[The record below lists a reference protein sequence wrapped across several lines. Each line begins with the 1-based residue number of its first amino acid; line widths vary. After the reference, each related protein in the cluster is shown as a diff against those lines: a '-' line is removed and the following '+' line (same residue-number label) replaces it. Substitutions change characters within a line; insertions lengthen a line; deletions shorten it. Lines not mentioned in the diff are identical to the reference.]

1 MAEKIDIAKLD
12 LDVQDLIK
20 KATESKTAL
29 IALRAEQAELKKSG
43 EEGSAQFVRNQA
55 EIKNLT
61 SVYNAQTAA
70 ISAQVS
76 EGGKLQNQQLA
87 ISGAVDKLN
96 QSEGEYRSN
105 NKQLLALRK
114 DLNVNDANYSK
125 NLTAINNKI
134 DQNNAFIKENVSA
147 YEKQK
152 IGIGSYS
159 EGIKEALKD
168 TGVFSGTLGALK
180 NDSDKV
186 ISVIGSFTPVLDNLK
201 AKWSESIEKL
211 GLFTSAQ
218 DAAAVSNQVGTIAV
232 ESQAV
237 ATETL
242 TVAEAAATESTI
254 ALTASTETLNVV
266 EGVAATETALLTGE
280 TVALA
285 SAQTASA
292 GTAVAAAGGTTILS
306 GALGVLGV
314 VMAALGIG
322 LIIAAIVLIIAA
334 FKNFTPIVDKVEQ
347 VLAGVGAA
355 FKVVLNAIIALVS
368 GAKSL
373 GDVWS
378 TLTGDM
384 DEAYDAAVKLKK
396 AQQDLEDA
404 MALQEIATARNRA
417 EINRLNIQAKDRT
430 KTEEERLAL
439 LDKAA
444 QKEKQD
450 YEARKKNADQAYKN
464 ALEDIR
470 IKAELN
476 DQEFNMLKEISDLQK
491 NSNADLTA
499 DEEAHLQARATAFKE
514 LVEDRTGDVDDM
526 FKVLSENQKKEI
538 ELDNEYYANL
548 EKNINKSNK
557 IQEDAEKAKQD
568 AIKASEKARADAEKA
583 EQERQRKR
591 QEALNS
597 YAESLRLQLTLF
609 QQSQGDKAK
618 AVDEEIKMAN
628 EVYDQSIK
636 IAQAE
641 YDASK
646 KTSNDKLKLQIAFN
660 DAHQTLLDAQ
670 ANAVLENADREFEA
684 ILANNQKKL
693 DNNKFLNDE
702 MVKQEKARLA
712 TIAEAESDRALV
724 QLENGKLTQQQYDAE
739 LSRIRIE
746 NQAAQ
751 DELDQ
756 QRRDAENNRK
766 AMDLENQKVAN
777 EENFLTQ
784 VELERQQNELKRQ
797 QEVADAEKTG
807 ADVNLI
813 NQKYVSLDKKLTESV
828 NDFKYQNRAE
838 LIAGLKGLFN
848 QESALGK
855 AVAIADI
862 VNTTVQNANKAFA
875 LASSYAAAG
884 ALPLALNARIQ
895 GGIIIATGAIQAAKT
910 VGAKFEK
917 GGLQAVGGNRHF
929 NGGTV
934 FTGTDGTRFEAEQGE
949 LIGIMN
955 RNAAAHFMAFN
966 NAYPSDGPSASNYF
980 ATGGIVSREVSQ
992 PGLNIDELAAKMA
1005 AANAS
1010 LPAPVVTVEAIAVQA
1025 NKSVIVKESSIY

>member
-43 EEGSAQFVRNQA
+43 EDGSAQFVRNQA

-96 QSEGEYRSN
+96 QSEGEYRNN

-114 DLNVNDANYSK
+114 DLNVNDANYTK
-125 NLTAINNKI
+125 NLAAINTKI
-134 DQNNAFIKENVSA
+134 DQNNSFIKENVSA

-152 IGIGSYS
+152 IGIGAYS
-159 EGIKEALKD
+159 EGIKTAIND
-168 TGVFSGTLGALK
+168 TGIFSGTLGALK
-180 NDSDKV
+180 NDTEKV
-186 ISVIGSFTPVLDNLK
+186 ISVVTSFAPVLDGLK
-201 AKWSESIEKL
+201 NKWDESIEKL
-211 GLFTSAQ
+211 GLFKTSQ
-218 DAAAVSNQVGTIAV
+218 EAAAVSSEIAATATA
-232 ESQAV
+232 SQAV

-242 TVAEAAATESTI
+242 TVAEATATESTI
-254 ALTASTETLNVV
+254 ALAASTETLNVV

-306 GALGVLGV
+306 GALGILGV

-334 FKNFTPIVDKVEQ
+334 FKTFTPVVDKVEQ

-355 FKVVLNAIIALVS
+355 FKVVLNAIIALVT

-378 TLTGDM
+378 SLTGDM

-404 MALQEIATARNRA
+404 MALQEVATARNRA

-439 LDKAA
+439 LNKSA
-444 QKEKQD
+444 KLEEQD
-450 YEARKKNADQAYKN
+450 YNARKKNADETMRI
-464 ALEDIR
+464 ALEQIR
-470 IKAELN
+470 IDAELTDAEFAQLKKQGLNYKEYVEEKTN
-476 DQEFNMLKEISDLQK
+476 DVDELFDKLKEAQLKQID
-491 NSNADLTA
+491 
-499 DEEAHLQARATAFKE
+499 
-514 LVEDRTGDVDDM
+514 
-526 FKVLSENQKKEI
+526 
-538 ELDNEYYANL
+538 LDNEYYANQ
-548 EKNINKSNK
+548 EKLINKSNK
-557 IQEDAEKAKQD
+557 LIEDAEKAKQD

-583 EQERQRKR
+583 EQERQRIR
-591 QEALNS
+591 QEALNA

-609 QQSQGDKAK
+609 KQSQGDKAK
-618 AVDEEIKMAN
+618 AVDEDIKMAN
-628 EVYDQSIK
+628 EVYNQSVK

-660 DAHQTLLDAQ
+660 DAQKTLLDAQ
-670 ANAVLENADREFEA
+670 ANAVLENADREIEA

-712 TIAEAESDRALV
+712 TIAEAERDYAQV
-724 QLENGKLTQQQYDAE
+724 KFDNGVITQQQLDAE
-739 LSRIRIE
+739 LSRISLE
-746 NQAAQ
+746 NKAAQ
-751 DELDQ
+751 DELDL

-766 AMDLENQKVAN
+766 ALDLENQKVVN
-777 EENFLTQ
+777 EENFIAQ
-784 VELERQQNELKRQ
+784 SEIEREQNELKRQ

-807 ADVNLI
+807 ADVKLINDKYASFNKKIDQSVSDFKLQSRANLI
-813 NQKYVSLDKKLTESV
+813 E
-828 NDFKYQNRAE
+828 
-838 LIAGLKGLFN
+838 GLKGLFG
-848 QESALGK
+848 QESKLGK
-855 AVAIADI
+855 AVALADI
-862 VNTTVQNANKAFA
+862 INSTVTNASKAFQQASLYASNPLTAGLAVNAA
-875 LASSYAAAG
+875 L
-884 ALPLALNARIQ
+884 Q
-895 GGIIIATGAIQAAKT
+895 GGVIITTGAMQAAKT

-917 GGLQAVGGNRHF
+917 GGLQEVQGNRHF

-949 LIGIMN
+949 LIGVMN

-1005 AANAS
+1005 VANAS
-1010 LPAPVVTVEAIAVQA
+1010 LPAPIVTVEAIAVQA